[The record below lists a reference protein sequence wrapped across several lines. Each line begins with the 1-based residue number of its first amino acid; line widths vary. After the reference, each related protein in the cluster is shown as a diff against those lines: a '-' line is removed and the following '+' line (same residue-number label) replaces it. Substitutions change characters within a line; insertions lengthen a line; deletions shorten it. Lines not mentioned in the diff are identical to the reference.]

1 VALDTT
7 PKPAES
13 IDGLP
18 SGDLPVHATAAVVAV
33 PGRRTAEV
41 IIATRVGAPGGS
53 SERTIELS
61 AVAIDLG
68 AKLRGQETMLDVEN
82 FSAARSADYQVA
94 TTGAA
99 VGGEVPI
106 GGRGTISGSPRSESG
121 TIYSSMTIAV

>member
-1 VALDTT
+1 MALDTT

-82 FSAARSADYQVA
+82 FSAARSADYQVTLPLA
-94 TTGAA
+94 QLSAGKYLLEVEAQSADHRVQRAA
-99 VGGEVPI
+99 RFTV
-106 GGRGTISGSPRSESG
+106 R
-121 TIYSSMTIAV
+121 

>member
-82 FSAARSADYQVA
+82 FSAARSADYQVTLPLA
-94 TTGAA
+94 QLSAGKYLLEVEPQSADHRVQRAA
-99 VGGEVPI
+99 RFTV
-106 GGRGTISGSPRSESG
+106 R
-121 TIYSSMTIAV
+121 